1 MIQFEVAGRV
11 AVIRLDRPEAR
22 NAINAELARAI
33 EDAIDRLEQDDDLWV
48 GILSHTGPVFCAG
61 ADLKEVAS
69 GRGAALATERG
80 SFAGIVMRERTKP
93 LIAAVNGPAV
103 AGGAEIVLA
112 CDLCV
117 ASTAARFGL
126 PEVKRS
132 LVASAGALFRLPRA
146 LPRAIAMELALT
158 GDTID
163 ATTAHHHGLINA
175 TCEPGLHEEASL
187 ALADRIVANAPVAVR
202 ETRRLLV
209 DSHDQTDVEAM
220 SAAADAQ
227 QRLAATED
235 FAEGPRSFIEKRDP
249 IWKGR

>member
-1 MIQFEVAGRV
+1 MIQFEVSGRV

-22 NAINAELARAI
+22 NAINSDLTRAI
-33 EDAIDRLEQDDDLWV
+33 EDSIDRLERDDDLWV

-61 ADLKEVAS
+61 ADLKEIAA

-132 LVASAGALFRLPRA
+132 LVASAGALFRLPRV
-146 LPRAIAMELALT
+146 LPRPIAMEMVLT

-163 ATTAHHHGLINA
+163 VSTAHHHGLVNA
-175 TCEPGLHEEASL
+175 ICEPGLHEEVART
-187 ALADRIVANAPVAVR
+187 LADRIVANAPSAVR
-202 ETRRLLV
+202 ETRRLLL
-209 DSHDQTDVEAM
+209 DSYDQTDGEAM
-220 SAAADAQ
+220 VAAADAQ
-227 QRLAATED
+227 RRLAST
-235 FAEGPRSFIEKRDP
+235 
-249 IWKGR
+249 